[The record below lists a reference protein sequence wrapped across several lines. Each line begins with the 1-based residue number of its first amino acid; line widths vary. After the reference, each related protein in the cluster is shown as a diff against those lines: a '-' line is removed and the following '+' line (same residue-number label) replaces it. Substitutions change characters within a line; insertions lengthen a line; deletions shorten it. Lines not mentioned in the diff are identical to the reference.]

1 MNTERPDDADA
12 IESDTD
18 DEVEDGE
25 DEVDEDDCDEDE
37 SDSLLL
43 DEDEGAPNL
52 VPEGHPQRVLAGRI
66 EILEK
71 IGEGGMG
78 AVWRGLHLKLER
90 VVAVKILDETL
101 QLRPDG
107 RERFIREARALALL
121 NHRNVVTIYDCDEL
135 PDGKLYLC
143 MELLAGETLRDII
156 KRRQP
161 LDPLEVIDV
170 GLQVCDASKS
180 AHDLGILHRDLTP
193 SNIIRLGDA
202 AKTIKVLD
210 WGLCKLLDLFYV
222 RAPQKYGAP
231 PGARLVTPLGC
242 RFGTP
247 EYMAPEMILRDQP
260 RTAELLHRRLRA
272 RGGALRAPDGTA
284 PVRAG

>member
-37 SDSLLL
+37 SDSLLF

-121 NHRNVVTIYDCDEL
+121 VHRNVVTIYDCDEL

-161 LDPLEVIDV
+161 LDPLEVIDA
-170 GLQVCDASKS
+170 GLQVCDAVKS
-180 AHDLGILHRDLTP
+180 AHDQRHPAPRPDAVEHHPPRRRREDDQGHGLGSLQ
-193 SNIIRLGDA
+193 
-202 AKTIKVLD
+202 
-210 WGLCKLLDLFYV
+210 
-222 RAPQKYGAP
+222 APRSFLRSSSAEVWRPTGAP
-231 PGARLVTPLGC
+231 GS
-242 RFGTP
+242 
-247 EYMAPEMILRDQP
+247 
-260 RTAELLHRRLRA
+260 
-272 RGGALRAPDGTA
+272 
-284 PVRAG
+284 